1 MRLNLDYTN
10 PYKLPQ
16 HIKPNTFS
24 LVTPH
29 TTTRGVKPIIWLTSE
44 VLHTDVLLTKPI
56 SITGHLKYSFAYSSS
71 SGLVGVVLHACAS
84 LLEWKPDMLKVVT
97 PEPDLNSTSV
107 KRYTPVFI
115 LEPQGLLVFKSNSVI
130 VIPTNLEVLQVLY

>member
-1 MRLNLDYTN
+1 
-10 PYKLPQ
+10 
-16 HIKPNTFS
+16 
-24 LVTPH
+24 
-29 TTTRGVKPIIWLTSE
+29 
-44 VLHTDVLLTKPI
+44 
-56 SITGHLKYSFAYSSS
+56 
-71 SGLVGVVLHACAS
+71 
-84 LLEWKPDMLKVVT
+84 MLKVVT